1 MNKSILTIM
10 GVAVLLSGKAQKLQL
25 TEAATE
31 YKNNFSKAW
40 MMQPDQLES
49 NKSVLIKAKK
59 AIDESYAKQTESPV
73 LKLKDETKMYYYR
86 GMIYLDYIMMASMD
100 EGIMKELEAMEEE
113 QLESASFGS
122 LKKCIELDTKN
133 QWKSDVN
140 RRIESLRAIM
150 FNAGA
155 EMFNQKNYE
164 AAYEAFDGSVKMY
177 DVLSKP
183 DTLAMIN
190 AALAAENLNR
200 FDEAYDYYKMCADNN
215 YGKGAE
221 MYQSMIRVL
230 NSPKNENKDDQKILS
245 VIEEGKNK
253 FPNDFVLNVEEFN
266 FWYNKGDND
275 KAQQALQNAIEADP
289 SNKILHFNIGVTYDN
304 LAKTEHEAKNHEKA
318 FEYIE
323 KAVTGYKSAI
333 ELDNEYVD
341 AYYNLGALYVNES
354 QEIQSIANDYDG
366 EKYEQEMK
374 RGQETMQK
382 GIPYLEKVLSFTPND
397 KNTLSVLKIIYA
409 NMDDM
414 ENYKRIKA
422 LLEAAN

>member
-10 GVAVLLSGKAQKLQL
+10 GVAALLSGKAQKLQL